1 MLVLVVSDTI
11 SQFNS
16 QVHQFNWHNPSWD
29 LFIILAWLVVAVI
42 YAFTAGRG
50 RIINILVSVYMAKLL
65 TLQAPFLTNAI
76 SGKLPNSLASLQ
88 QLVVFVLLFIVLFIF
103 LGRYAFRASVDSRR
117 MVGSLF
123 FGLIF
128 AILQIGLLIN
138 IILTLLP
145 GVAQADFSG
154 LIQTVFIKDPAS
166 FVWLIAPLVYLILV
180 GKHLADTN
188 EI

>member
-1 MLVLVVSDTI
+1 MFAFAASETYNQI
-11 SQFNS
+11 NNQI
-16 QVHQFNWHNPSWD
+16 HTFNWHNPSWD

-145 GVAQADFSG
+145 GAVQTDFSP
-154 LIQTVFIKDPAS
+154 LIQTLFIKDPAS
-166 FVWLIAPLVYLILV
+166 FIWLIAPLVYLILV
-180 GKHLADTN
+180 GKHLSDTN